1 MKKVFLLGLT
11 FYIFSLSKGW
21 AHDCGAIVLTLES
34 ALTIA
39 FNQNRQL
46 MNAEDNTTNALFQVN
61 LVESEF
67 DLMIRPKG
75 DVGYVGGGKAGTGP
89 AVGSGIDFSKKLIY
103 GTRFNISPAF
113 QKANNQYN
121 TTLSML
127 ISQPL
132 LRGFGKEYTLSNL
145 RGAQFG
151 YRSSVR
157 SFFSAQNQLFVR
169 TITALYEMLKAQKSV
184 LLNSESHARVK
195 KLYQAATLKAKLGLS
210 DPLDIYRAEN
220 EMRQAEDA
228 LKGSNERLE
237 AAEDAIRDILALS
250 PDISIV
256 LDLPIA
262 YCPEVLDLDEAI
274 TTALENRVELAQALD
289 QQDESIRLSYIAKD
303 RLLPELNMVM
313 NYANRG
319 NNEVFT
325 STWDWKRRESTW
337 GVGFTTSTDF
347 NPAAE
352 RAAYEQSLIAW
363 EASGRNVDQVSANL
377 TFEVKRS
384 IRQLERTRE
393 RIELQRKQI
402 HTARGE
408 LRLAQIKF
416 DRGMGNN
423 FDIIQAEKSLRGAEL
438 TYWHALID
446 HLIGEYQL
454 QGIMGILLEA
464 PRI

>member
-1 MKKVFLLGLT
+1 MKKKYIIALS
-11 FYIFSLSKGW
+11 IFSLTTAWSEE
-21 AHDCGAIVLTLES
+21 CETIILNLES

-46 MNAEDNTTNALFQVN
+46 MNAEDSTVNAQFQVN
-61 LVESEF
+61 LVASEF
-67 DLMIRPKG
+67 DLQIRPKG
-75 DVGYVGGGKAGTGP
+75 DVGYVGGGKAGTGA
-89 AVGSGIDFSKKLIY
+89 AVGSGIDFAKKFTY

-121 TTLSML
+121 TTLTML

-151 YRSSVR
+151 FRTSVR

-169 TITALYEMLKAQKSV
+169 TITALYEMLKAEKSV
-184 LLNSESHARVK
+184 LLNSESHARVR
-195 KLYQAATLKAKLGLS
+195 KLFQASTLKAKLGLS
-210 DPLDIYRAEN
+210 DPLDVYRAEI

-228 LKGSNERLE
+228 LKGATERLE
-237 AAEDAIRDILALS
+237 ASEDQIRDILAL
-250 PDISIV
+250 PPEITIT

-262 YCPEVLDLDEAI
+262 YTPHLLDLDEAI
-274 TTALENRVELAQALD
+274 ATALDNRVELAQALD
-289 QQDESIRLSYIAKD
+289 QQDESMRLSCVAKE
-303 RLLPELNMVM
+303 RLLPEVNLVM

-319 NNEVFT
+319 NNEIFT

-347 NPAAE
+347 NPVAE
-352 RAAYEQSLIAW
+352 RAQYEQSLIAW

-393 RIELQRKQI
+393 RIELQKKQI
-402 HTARGE
+402 HSAHGE

-423 FDIIQAEKSLRGAEL
+423 FDLIQAEKSLRGAEL

-446 HLIGEYQL
+446 HIIGEFQL
-454 QGIMGILLEA
+454 QGILGLLLET